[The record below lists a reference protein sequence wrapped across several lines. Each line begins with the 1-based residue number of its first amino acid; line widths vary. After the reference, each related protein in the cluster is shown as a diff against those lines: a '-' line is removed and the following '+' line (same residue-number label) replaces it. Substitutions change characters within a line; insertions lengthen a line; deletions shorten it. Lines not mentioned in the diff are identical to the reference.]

1 MLIPLYFADIWKDFQ
16 KNTEFSPAQ
25 LGYGLQEDGSARIS
39 RAPLSVLCVIDDAVN
54 VMPQE
59 SALDELASF
68 CKHGCVLDFERSC
81 TRSHIALMQGLR
93 KRVEGFF
100 AVPARFLCHCPSAIP
115 VVSCPKPCNHWRSWV
130 QTVQRHYPKGWMLE
144 LTPWKHISPCHMHA
158 SQGQLKGALCRYQCE
173 GGITQYYDTKQTLR
187 EKMSLAEAHGCK
199 AVIGLYQEWCS
210 LTD

>member
-39 RAPLSVLCVIDDAVN
+39 CAPLSVLCVIDDAVN

-59 SALDELASF
+59 SALDDLASL

-81 TRSHIALMQGLR
+81 TRSHIALMKGLHT
-93 KRVEGFF
+93 RVEGFF
-100 AVPARFLCHCPSAIP
+100 AVPARFLCHCPYALPI
-115 VVSCPKPCNHWRSWV
+115 VSCPKPCNHWRSWV

-144 LTPWKHISPCHMHA
+144 LTPWKHISPCHMQA
-158 SQGQLKGALCRYQCE
+158 SHGQLKGALCRYQCE
-173 GGITQYYDTKQTLR
+173 GGITQYFDTKQTLR
-187 EKMSLAEAHGCK
+187 EKMRLAEAHGCK